1 MFHKDSS
8 DIFEKRRKAEE
19 VTGSSVTV
27 VTTVGPTPFT
37 GMSNAAAQAMASALT
52 RTQQPAAGVFLCL

>member
-1 MFHKDSS
+1 M
-8 DIFEKRRKAEE
+8 
-19 VTGSSVTV
+19 TGSSVT

-52 RTQQPAAGVFLCL
+52 RTQQPAAGIWNVNICFYDKVGIWITKGNSG